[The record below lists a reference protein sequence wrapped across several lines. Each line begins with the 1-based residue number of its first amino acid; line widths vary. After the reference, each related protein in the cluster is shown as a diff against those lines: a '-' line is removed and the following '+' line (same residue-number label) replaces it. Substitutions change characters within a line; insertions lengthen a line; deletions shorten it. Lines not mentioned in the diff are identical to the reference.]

1 MERFTG
7 WTGYYTYDPRGSV
20 SGVADADGGL
30 WASYRYNATGK
41 MTFGEPEYNQI
52 YGYNAESY
60 NPMLKLQYLRARYYD
75 VERGNFLTEDIYL
88 GDISDPLTLNR
99 YNYVKSN
106 PLNYIDPS
114 GFVSEYLTGPSYD
127 PDDSWKANNYPL
139 SQTGSERTEFPVP
152 VVSGTEAVRELWGS
166 VSKGV
171 ANAVDMISENVS
183 HAVKNKVKDLME
195 AAVKASV
202 MIVCSDTVQ
211 LLHDVGNAIFSFI
224 IGTVY
229 GALEPAS
236 VLLDFLIDSGGY
248 DRAAFELG
256 RIVGNAAAIAAIF
269 GMFFAGG
276 GAISGAFMGGAM
288 ALTLGAAGAAT
299 VEIAA
304 GATVIAAKGNSIAEA
319 LNSLI
324 SEMSGAS
331 NSGGKGT
338 EEEGEKETEI
348 HAGDKTP
355 KGREYTKHGA
365 ERANER
371 GFDSQKIDSII
382 DNNYKHRTKEIDKLT
397 GKVTWRYQDKRGNT
411 VITNEWGDK
420 IVTVYSHPTSLNGG
434 NYIPKN

>member
-60 NPMLKLQYLRARYYD
+60 NPMLELQYLRARYYD
-75 VERGNFLTEDIYL
+75 VERGNFLTEDTYL

-139 SQTGSERTEFPVP
+139 SQTGSERTEFPVS

-248 DRAAFELG
+248 DRAAFEIG
-256 RIVGNAAAIAAIF
+256 RAHV
-269 GMFFAGG
+269 
-276 GAISGAFMGGAM
+276 
-288 ALTLGAAGAAT
+288 
-299 VEIAA
+299 
-304 GATVIAAKGNSIAEA
+304 
-319 LNSLI
+319 
-324 SEMSGAS
+324 
-331 NSGGKGT
+331 
-338 EEEGEKETEI
+338 
-348 HAGDKTP
+348 
-355 KGREYTKHGA
+355 
-365 ERANER
+365 
-371 GFDSQKIDSII
+371 
-382 DNNYKHRTKEIDKLT
+382 
-397 GKVTWRYQDKRGNT
+397 
-411 VITNEWGDK
+411 
-420 IVTVYSHPTSLNGG
+420 
-434 NYIPKN
+434 